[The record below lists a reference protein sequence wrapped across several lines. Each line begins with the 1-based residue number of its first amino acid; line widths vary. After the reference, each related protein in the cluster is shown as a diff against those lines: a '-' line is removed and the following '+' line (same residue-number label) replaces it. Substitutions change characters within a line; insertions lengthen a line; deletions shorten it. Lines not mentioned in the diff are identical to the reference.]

1 MAKTFIKLNNNDY
14 HLSIGNLFRIIKEM
28 ASNKTAALQSELFCI
43 LFSIKDIN
51 DTTVNNY
58 CVGARS
64 IGDTYK
70 QIFFAQQLRR
80 TDYPDEKEGGH
91 AGSKRRRSWLN
102 VRICREIRRAFSSV

>member
-1 MAKTFIKLNNNDY
+1 
-14 HLSIGNLFRIIKEM
+14 M

-70 QIFFAQQLRR
+70 QIFINK
-80 TDYPDEKEGGH
+80 EKKYQSNPEIFTETIINL
-91 AGSKRRRSWLN
+91 LN
-102 VRICREIRRAFSSV
+102 VIDGKLNLNIDNKIAFINNNKSAII